1 VDAPTPQPSQ
11 ITNWLGAWA
20 GGDAAAGARIIDAL
34 YPELKRI
41 AARFLG
47 NERTGHTLDPQ
58 ALLHEGWLRLAASD
72 PIAYHNRAHFLA
84 LAAQTMRRVL
94 IDHARTRHREKRGGH
109 QQQLSLTAIEGWNP
123 VAYDEDLLDLD
134 KALDDLARADSRA
147 ARVVELRFFGGL
159 LEEDIAGA
167 LGVSIITVKRDWKVA
182 RVWLMH
188 RISGKAIKPP
198 L

>member
-1 VDAPTPQPSQ
+1 VDEATSHSTE
-11 ITNWLGAWA
+11 ITKWLGAWA
-20 GGDAAAGARIIDAL
+20 GGDAAAGDRIISAL
-34 YPELKRI
+34 YPELQRI

-47 NERTGHTLDPQ
+47 NERSGHTLDPQ

-72 PIAYHNRAHFLA
+72 PIAYQNRAHFLA

-94 IDHARTRHREKRGGH
+94 IDHARGRHREKRGGH

-134 KALDDLARADSRA
+134 RALDDLTRADHRA

-159 LEEDIAGA
+159 LEEDVADV
-167 LGVSIITVKRDWKVA
+167 LGVSVITVKRDWKVA
-182 RVWLMH
+182 RAWLMH
-188 RISGKAIKPP
+188 RMSARPA
-198 L
+198 